1 MCDEPTSNVDMAN
14 DEKVH
19 EMLLG
24 LPNTVL
30 MICHRLQHIAKFDKV
45 LVLQQGCLVEEGCP
59 AALLAR
65 ESSALS
71 DLCRHAGGATSSLG
85 P

>member
-1 MCDEPTSNVDMAN
+1 MCN

-30 MICHRLQHIAKFDKV
+30 MICHRLAYIARFDKV
-45 LVLQQGCLVEEGCP
+45 LVLQQGILVEEGCP
-59 AALLAR
+59 LALLAD
-65 ESSALS
+65 ETSALS
-71 DLCRHAGGATSSLG
+71 DLCRHAGAS
-85 P
+85 